1 MIEAHVHDGAD
12 ARDSDGWSMARHDIG
27 GAQGERG
34 CHVHL
39 TCAGIRRVRQT
50 MMRLW
55 RNVWVRVSHHGEA
68 RY

>member
-12 ARDSDGWSMARHDIG
+12 AGDADGWSMARHDVG

-34 CHVHL
+34 CDVHL
-39 TCAGIRRVRQT
+39 TWVGIRRVRQT

-55 RNVWVRVSHHGEA
+55 RTSWVKVSHHGEA